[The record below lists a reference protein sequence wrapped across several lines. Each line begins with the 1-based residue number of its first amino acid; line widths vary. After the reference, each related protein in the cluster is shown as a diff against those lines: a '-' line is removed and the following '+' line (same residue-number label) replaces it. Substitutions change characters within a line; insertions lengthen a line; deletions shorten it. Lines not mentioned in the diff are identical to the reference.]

1 MFALFLIPLCIEIEL
16 LKNHEISTWSIPVF
30 VFTLEL
36 IVKAIT
42 SFAVYWLN
50 QNDADEGSFSIY
62 LISCY
67 IFTDTIFWTK
77 TASKGVEL
85 LGGIVMLINAM

>member
-50 QNDADEGSFSIY
+50 QNDADEGSFSFFFESVVTFSQIRFSGRKQ
-62 LISCY
+62 LQKEWNCSAESSC
-67 IFTDTIFWTK
+67 
-77 TASKGVEL
+77 L
-85 LGGIVMLINAM
+85 